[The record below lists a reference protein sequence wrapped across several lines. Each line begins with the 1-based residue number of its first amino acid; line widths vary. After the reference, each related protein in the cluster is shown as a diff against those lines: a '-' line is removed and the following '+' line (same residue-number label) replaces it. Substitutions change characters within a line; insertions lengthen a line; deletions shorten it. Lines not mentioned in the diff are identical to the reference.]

1 MRSPRSFAVRAA
13 VAAAAVLSAATVL
26 AAPVQA
32 KPAESPATAA
42 TGAVTMAAYRFQY
55 ANVATG
61 KCLDIRGASRYE
73 YGLLQQFNCKEEL
86 HQEFWSD
93 TVLGDSSVDLKPAHV
108 LNLCLEPSGLEAGA
122 TVVQRVCNYSQGQRW
137 DFGWNGPSA
146 TVKNRVSGLCLEDAG
161 MPSGSR
167 REVRQMPCTGAPGQL
182 WSNR

>member
-1 MRSPRSFAVRAA
+1 MRSPRSSAVRAA
-13 VAAAAVLSAATVL
+13 VVAAAVLSAATVL
-26 AAPVQA
+26 AAPAQA
-32 KPAESPATAA
+32 KPAESPETAATAA
-42 TGAVTMAAYRFQY
+42 VTMTAYRFQY
-55 ANVATG
+55 ANVVTG

-93 TVLGDSSVDLKPAHV
+93 TVLGDPSVDLKPAHV
-108 LNLCLEPSGLEAGA
+108 SNLCLEPSGLEAGA
-122 TVVQRVCNYSQGQRW
+122 TIVQRVCNYSQGQRW
-137 DFGWNGPSA
+137 DFGWNGSSA

>member
-1 MRSPRSFAVRAA
+1 MRSPRSSAVRAA
-13 VAAAAVLSAATVL
+13 VVAAVLSAATVL
-26 AAPVQA
+26 AAPAQA
-32 KPAESPATAA
+32 KPAESPETTATAA
-42 TGAVTMAAYRFQY
+42 VTMTAYRFQY

-93 TVLGDSSVDLKPAHV
+93 TVLGDPSVDLKPAHV
-108 LNLCLEPSGLEAGA
+108 SNLCLEPSGLEAGA
-122 TVVQRVCNYSQGQRW
+122 TIVQRVCNYSQGQRW
-137 DFGWNGPSA
+137 DFGWNGSSA